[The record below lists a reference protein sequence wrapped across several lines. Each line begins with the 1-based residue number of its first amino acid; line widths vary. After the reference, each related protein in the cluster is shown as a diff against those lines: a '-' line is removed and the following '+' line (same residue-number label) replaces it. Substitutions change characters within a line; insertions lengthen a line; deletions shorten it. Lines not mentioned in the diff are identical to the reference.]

1 MLERPPGG
9 AIPDSP
15 GSYQF
20 RDKDGRV
27 IYVGKAKSLRQ
38 RLSNYFQ
45 SPSALP
51 PRTAQMVACAES
63 VEWIQVRNDVEAL
76 MLEYSLIKQHK
87 PRFNVRLRDDKSY
100 PFLVL
105 TKADEWPR
113 ATVRRGRPSGRTE
126 NRYFGPFAHAYA
138 IRETLDLLLRTFPVR
153 SCSDSKFTRHE
164 RVGRPCLMYHIERC
178 AGPCA
183 GLVDHEQYS
192 RLVDELSA
200 FLEGDTAPV
209 VRKLEGQM
217 RAAAAN
223 LEFELAARAR
233 DRLAAV
239 RKAVEKQQMVTERA
253 EDLDCFAMA
262 EDELEAAV
270 QVFYVRRGRV
280 VGRKGFIVDKVEDLT
295 PAQLLADVLEQHYA
309 DAVNGVPPLVLVP
322 GEVDELDVI
331 EEWLSGL
338 RADAVLG
345 AQTGPSNAVGT
356 EAGGTEAG
364 GTEAGGTEDGLPGP
378 NAADGPEGPE
388 GPEGI
393 EGTTP
398 MGAEARPE
406 EGADAAVPDATWK
419 DPDASWKE
427 WWAASGRRRPERS
440 VNPRSAGTSRA
451 HLHVP
456 QRGEKKALLEMVSK
470 NAKEELMRHRLRRS
484 TDHNARARAL
494 NALQDALDLPEAPLR
509 IECYDMSHLQGTD
522 YVGSM
527 VVMEDGLPRPGEYKR
542 FKVRNVPGN
551 DDYAA
556 MEEVLT
562 RRLTAYLEEKELP
575 VGDRKRRFAYPPQ
588 LLLVDGGKG
597 QLNVAIRVLED
608 LGLEDEIPVAALA
621 KQFEEVYL
629 PGMADPVRIP
639 RGSEA
644 LYLLQQVR
652 DEAHRFA
659 ITYHRKLRDKRM
671 TVSALDGIP
680 GLGPARRKRL
690 LRELGSLKAVREAS
704 KGSLEALPW
713 LPQQVVEALWEKLHG
728 RGQGGRTGPGRTE
741 AGPTEAG
748 PTGAGAAS
756 RLRVE
761 RASEERA
768 AEERA
773 AEETEA
779 LEDAKALEGAKA
791 LEEEGGPEDAATLAP
806 VGAAPVGQGAL

>member
-1 MLERPPGG
+1 MLERPPAG
-9 AIPDSP
+9 AIPDAP

-20 RDKDGRV
+20 RDRDGRV

-45 SPSALP
+45 SPSGLL
-51 PRTAQMVACAES
+51 PRTAQMVSSAES

-126 NRYFGPFAHAYA
+126 NRYFGPYAHAYA

-153 SCSDSKFTRHE
+153 SCSDSKFTRHQ

-183 GLVDHEQYS
+183 GLVDHDQYS
-192 RLVDELSA
+192 GLVDELGA
-200 FLEGDTAPV
+200 FLDGDTAPI
-209 VRKLEGQM
+209 VRKLEAQM
-217 RAAAAN
+217 KEAAAN
-223 LEFELAARAR
+223 LEFELAARVR

-253 EDLDCFAMA
+253 EDLDCFGLS

-295 PAQLLADVLEQHYA
+295 RPQLLADVLQQHYA

-322 GEVDELDVI
+322 GEVDEPDVI
-331 EEWLSGL
+331 EEWLTEI
-338 RADAVLG
+338 RAEAPIG
-345 AQTGPSNAVGT
+345 AGGVGEP
-356 EAGGTEAG
+356 EAGPGDTGEA
-364 GTEAGGTEDGLPGP
+364 TD
-378 NAADGPEGPE
+378 NVPEGEGEPE
-388 GPEGI
+388 MSELETGEPEI
-393 EGTTP
+393 SKP
-398 MGAEARPE
+398 QVNA
-406 EGADAAVPDATWK
+406 PDT
-419 DPDASWKE
+419 SWKE

-440 VNPRSAGTSRA
+440 VNPRSAGSSRA
-451 HLHVP
+451 RLHVP

-470 NAKEELMRHRLRRS
+470 NAAEELIRHRLKRS

-527 VVMEDGLPRPGEYKR
+527 VVMEDGLARPSEYKR

-562 RRLTAYLEEKELP
+562 RRLKAYLEEKDLP
-575 VGDRKRRFAYPPQ
+575 IGERRRHFSYPPQ

-597 QLNVAIRVLED
+597 QLNVAIRVLEE

-629 PGMADPVRIP
+629 PGMADPVRVP

-644 LYLLQQVR
+644 LYLLQQIR

-671 TVSALDGIP
+671 TVSALDGVP

-690 LRELGSLKAVREAS
+690 LRELGSVKAVRDAPKER
-704 KGSLEALPW
+704 LEALPW
-713 LPQQVVEALWEKLHG
+713 LPQPVVEALWAKLHG
-728 RGQGGRTGPGRTE
+728 PAAAARAD
-741 AGPTEAG
+741 AGVARRRRDEWAQF
-748 PTGAGAAS
+748 
-756 RLRVE
+756 E
-761 RASEERA
+761 RAAQERA
-768 AEERA
+768 AEE
-773 AEETEA
+773 AERPERPEQTEQNEHPGQPEA
-779 LEDAKALEGAKA
+779 EQPEHEAHK
-791 LEEEGGPEDAATLAP
+791 GGTGIVAVTPELVAP
-806 VGAAPVGQGAL
+806 R